1 MIELFL
7 MQAEKIERL
16 EHKDDIIKT
25 HSFIESAGK
34 GTVWIRCVMPVQ
46 DEIAALAE
54 ITKLSV
60 DEFKESIEEE
70 ERSRVSVNKH
80 LKIVYSAPSKE
91 GEDVITSPIHI
102 YVHGNIIV
110 TLEKSQNKIL
120 AELSTALLDNKRKF
134 LFKKPLGYF
143 IFYVLDK
150 VNDDFLHFIDRISM
164 RIDLFKENKKLSN
177 EHIQKIYD
185 SNISLSYF
193 NQAIIAN
200 IEVLNEL
207 RKSYF
212 KLFDHEDRKHFSEL
226 YYDTLQ
232 ILDTE
237 KIQRELL
244 SNLFNM
250 QATIASNELNYFMKI
265 VALVALLSTLPNLIT
280 SIFSMNVQNV
290 PIVNSPFAFYILLGL
305 IVVSSVLSFIIFK
318 KFEKR

>member
-16 EHKDDIIKT
+16 EHKDDIART
-25 HSFIESAGK
+25 HSYIESAGK
-34 GTVWIRCVMPVQ
+34 GTVWIRCTNPEQ
-46 DEIAALAE
+46 DEINALSE

-60 DEFKESIEEE
+60 DEFKDSIEEE

-80 LKIVYSAPSKE
+80 LKIVYSSPLKE
-91 GEDVITSPIHI
+91 GEEVITSPIHI
-102 YVHGNIIV
+102 YAIGNLLITI
-110 TLEKSQNKIL
+110 EKSQNKVL
-120 AELSTALLDNKRKF
+120 GDLSSALIENKRKF

-143 IFYVLDK
+143 IFYILDK
-150 VNDDFLHFIDRISM
+150 VNDEFLHFIDRISM
-164 RIDLFKENKKLSN
+164 RIDLFKENKKFSN
-177 EHIQKIYD
+177 EHIQRIYD

-193 NQAIIAN
+193 NQSIIAN
-200 IEVLNEL
+200 VEVLNEL

-226 YYDTLQ
+226 YYDALQ

-244 SNLFNM
+244 TNLFNM

-265 VALVALLSTLPNLIT
+265 VAIVALLSTLPNLIT

-290 PIVNSPFAFYILLGL
+290 PIVNSPYAFYILLGL
-305 IVVSSVLSFIIFK
+305 IVASSAISFIIYK
-318 KFEKR
+318 KLEKR